1 MERNLQQNDKD
12 KIHLFKKK
20 WYKTA
25 KAYGHLGIKYF
36 ILSRVQPG
44 KGWPGIYLFFIFY
57 YHVSIDLI

>member
-25 KAYGHLGIKYF
+25 KVYAHRGIKCF
-36 ILSRVQPG
+36 ILSRLQLR
-44 KGWPGIYLFFIFY
+44 KGWPGIYLFSIFY